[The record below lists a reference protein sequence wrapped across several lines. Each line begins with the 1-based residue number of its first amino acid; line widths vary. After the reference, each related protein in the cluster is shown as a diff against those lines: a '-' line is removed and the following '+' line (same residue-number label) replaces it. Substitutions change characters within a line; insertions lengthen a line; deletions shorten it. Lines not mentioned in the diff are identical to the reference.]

1 MAGIKKL
8 LFMASAAVLI
18 SLVVSGCGGV
28 RATEEF
34 SQSYRVRSGTI
45 IDIYNPNGDVTITG
59 WDQPSVEIFAF
70 KESFHGQ
77 SALDEVEIF
86 IDIADRMVIETKHP
100 DQSTDVTVNYEIK
113 VPEEVF
119 VEVIDC
125 SNGNIKLEDVTG
137 NAVLSTSNGN
147 VSVSN
152 VNGMVSARSSNGNI
166 TAIGVKGL
174 GGLRTSNGSIEAEL
188 VSLHEDIEIRT
199 SNGSINLALLPA
211 LEANLEANTSNGT
224 VTVRNLNVDI
234 VELSQTTLVGLLNG
248 GGHTINIATSNG
260 SIDLLQLR

>member
-1 MAGIKKL
+1 MVGIKKL
-8 LFMASAAVLI
+8 IIVGAAVFTL
-18 SLVVSGCGGV
+18 LVISGCSGV

-34 SQSYRVRSGTI
+34 LQSYRVKSGTI
-45 IDIYNPNGDVTITG
+45 IDVYNPNGDVTITG

-70 KESFHGQ
+70 KESFDGQ

-86 IDIADRMVIETKHP
+86 IDIAVRMVIETKHP
-100 DQSTDVTVNYEIK
+100 DQSKDVTVSYEIK
-113 VPEEVF
+113 VPEDVF

-125 SNGNIKLEDVTG
+125 SNGNIRLEDVTG

-152 VNGMVSARSSNGNI
+152 VNGMISARSSNGNI
-166 TAIGVKGL
+166 TVIGVKGL

-188 VSLHEDIEIRT
+188 ASLYEDIEIRT

-224 VTVRNLNVDI
+224 VSVRNLNFDI
-234 VELSQTTLVGLLNG
+234 IELSQTTLIGLLNG
-248 GGHTINIATSNG
+248 GGHTINITTSNG